1 MRLFI
6 KSTTSL
12 LILAFLISAFQVP
25 TKLQKKVKKEI
36 INVFEIE
43 SFTLENISVSNQVNQ
58 QLPIAINTTN
68 FHKIIVNSKCIGYA
82 FLEKAP
88 SKTAEFDYLILLDNS
103 GTIVKSKVLIYREE
117 YGGEIGS
124 TRWLKQFIGIKSSQK
139 LTYKNE
145 IDAISGAT
153 ISVKSMIRSV
163 NDVLKTVHLLKE
175 NKII

>member
-1 MRLFI
+1 MRLFF
-6 KSTTSL
+6 KATVSL
-12 LILAFLISAFQVP
+12 VVLTFLISAFQVP

-36 INVFEIE
+36 INVFETE
-43 SFTLENISVSNQVNQ
+43 KFTLENISVSNQINQ
-58 QLPIAINTTN
+58 RLPIAVTTTN
-68 FHKIIVNSKCIGYA
+68 FHKILVNNKCIGFV

-124 TRWLKQFIGIKSSQK
+124 TRWLKQFIGVKSSQK
-139 LTYKNE
+139 LTYMNE

-153 ISVKSMIRSV
+153 ISVKSMIKSV